1 MGLCWN
7 CRSDVFYYVPNMI
20 LMPVITLDRKLTR
33 RIWVNES
40 KQDKME
46 YYAFVIND
54 WMKVRHANFRPTKF
68 NAHLIVLSGC
78 RKLAQIGLR
87 CSAVRCRYHIYVV
100 CVCGIRFWQLQ
111 GHRMCIIFIGVPA
124 EFTHGVYKLADTLD
138 FSPPFAGCI
147 VYDISLPHFPQS
159 QTFLCRLFPQFHSV
173 FFSQIIS
180 SVGCVV
186 RWLLPSKL
194 DGSADLS
201 LWISVVK
208 LYAKSLLKNL
218 QSIFNS
224 ITGSLFINAYL
235 LHGLHSLKS
244 LSILFLFKMFFLA
257 HFNCSFFN
265 KAFSHETNEPI
276 NI

>member
-1 MGLCWN
+1 
-7 CRSDVFYYVPNMI
+7 
-20 LMPVITLDRKLTR
+20 
-33 RIWVNES
+33 
-40 KQDKME
+40 ME
-46 YYAFVIND
+46 GYAFVIND

-208 LYAKSLLKNL
+208 LYGKSILKIL

-224 ITGSLFINAYL
+224 ITGSLLINAYL
-235 LHGLHSLKS
+235 LHGLHSLNHFQSYFCLKCFFW
-244 LSILFLFKMFFLA
+244 LTLIAVFLIKPFHMKPM
-257 HFNCSFFN
+257 SQ
-265 KAFSHETNEPI
+265 
-276 NI
+276 